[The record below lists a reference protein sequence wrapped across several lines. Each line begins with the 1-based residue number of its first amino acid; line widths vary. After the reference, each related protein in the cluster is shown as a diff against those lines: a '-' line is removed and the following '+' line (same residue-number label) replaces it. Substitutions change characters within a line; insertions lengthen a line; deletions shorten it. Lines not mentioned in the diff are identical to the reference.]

1 MKVILDCNILVSA
14 GLKSRVCNAVLRYT
28 LRETQV
34 VFSTAI
40 LGEYQDVLSRKKFAA
55 QQENMQK
62 ILFAVYSGGALVASV
77 PESSV
82 LSPDPKD
89 QPYIDLA
96 LATQAD
102 YLITGNM
109 QDFPGSPYSVTQAI
123 KPACFLDSLGI
134 VPCA

>member
-1 MKVILDCNILVSA
+1 MKIILDCNILVSA
-14 GLKSRVCNAVLRYT
+14 GLKSRVCNAVLRYA
-28 LRETQV
+28 LRE
-34 VFSTAI
+34 
-40 LGEYQDVLSRKKFAA
+40 A

-62 ILFAVYSGGALVASV
+62 ILFAVYSGGTLVANV

-96 LATQAD
+96 MATQAD

-109 QDFPGSPYSVTQAI
+109 QDFPDSPYGVTQAI
-123 KPACFLDSLGI
+123 KPARFLDLLGI
-134 VPCA
+134 ITSPNTYPL

>member
-14 GLKSRVCNAVLRYT
+14 GLKSRVCNAVLRYA

-34 VFSTAI
+34 VFSIAI
-40 LGEYQDVLSRKKFAA
+40 LSEYQEVLTRKKFAA

-62 ILFAVYSGGALVASV
+62 ILLAMYAGGALIANV
-77 PESSV
+77 PESNA

-96 LATQAD
+96 LAAQAD

-109 QDFPGSPYSVTQAI
+109 QDFPDSPYGVTHAI
-123 KPACFLDSLGI
+123 KPASFLDLLKI
-134 VPCA
+134 VF

>member
-1 MKVILDCNILVSA
+1 MMKIILDCNVLVSA

-40 LGEYQDVLSRKKFAA
+40 LNEYQDVMFRKKFVK
-55 QQENMQK
+55 QHENMQK
-62 ILFAVYSGGALVASV
+62 ILLAVYAGGTWVTDVFASSQ
-77 PESSV
+77 P
-82 LSPDPKD
+82 SPDPKD

-109 QDFPGSPYSVTQAI
+109 QDFPESPYGVTQAI
-123 KPACFLDSLGI
+123 KPADFLQQLGLEQ
-134 VPCA
+134 

>member
-1 MKVILDCNILVSA
+1 MMKVIIDCNILVSS
-14 GLKSRVCNAVLRYT
+14 GLKSRVCNAVVRYA

-34 VFSTAI
+34 VFSITI
-40 LGEYQDVLSRKKFAA
+40 LSEYRDVLTRKKFVA

-62 ILFAVYSGGALVASV
+62 ILFAVYSGGTLVAHV
-77 PESSV
+77 PESNV

-102 YLITGNM
+102 YLITGNI
-109 QDFPGSPYSVTQAI
+109 QDFPNSPYGVTQAI
-123 KPACFLDSLGI
+123 KPARFLDLLGI
-134 VPCA
+134 VA

>member
-14 GLKSRVCNAVLRYT
+14 GLKSRVCNAILRYT

-40 LGEYQDVLSRKKFAA
+40 LSEYQDVLARKKFIA
-55 QQENMQK
+55 QQDTMQK
-62 ILFAVYSGGALVASV
+62 ILLAVYTGGAWVANV

-109 QDFPGSPYSVTQAI
+109 QDFPDSPYGVTQAI
-123 KPACFLDSLGI
+123 KPASFLDLLEI
-134 VPCA
+134 IA

>member
-14 GLKSRVCNAVLRYT
+14 GLKSRVCNAILRYT

-40 LGEYQDVLSRKKFAA
+40 LSEYQDVLARKKFIA
-55 QQENMQK
+55 QQDTMQK
-62 ILFAVYSGGALVASV
+62 ILLAVYTGGAWVANV

-109 QDFPGSPYSVTQAI
+109 QDFPDSPYGVTQAI
-123 KPACFLDSLGI
+123 KPASFLDLLEI
-134 VPCA
+134 IT